1 MLNLFKIKK
10 LINNKKNFSNLKLI
24 FFLNFI
30 NFILELM
37 AILSIPIF
45 VSLLIDKN
53 YLIEKYN
60 IQISLYLVN
69 YNPITIMSIIVI
81 FLFLFKNV
89 FYFFLIYKQS
99 RLIKE
104 IKITTSEKVFNM
116 YLLGSYMNHLSKD
129 PSTLTRDTTYSVQ
142 SFGFYL
148 FNLINLFRE
157 IISIMFIVLLLFFI
171 KPLIVLV
178 SVTFFLL
185 IAFIFKRSI
194 KKILTK
200 KANENEKLNELFSKD
215 VFNTFLSI
223 KDIKILKKESDS
235 IKKFKSKIYKLENN
249 LFFFQIL
256 ERLPKSILE
265 ILSIIFLLIV
275 SLVLFNVIKDK
286 VELFTVL
293 SLFLV
298 ATVRLL
304 PSFTS
309 VISSLN
315 YLKIFEPGLIT
326 LFNEIE
332 KPIKSDNAYQK
343 DFQEYYPKKIDVKQL
358 IIVEKLTFGF
368 NDNNH
373 FLKDINLKIFQ
384 GEMNCIIGETG
395 SGKSTIF
402 NLMLGLLEPESGNI
416 YYQGKN
422 IKPDISNWYEAI
434 SLVSQDPYL
443 FNDSIINNITFN
455 ILENEIDKKKL
466 NKAIKIS
473 ELSETI
479 AKLPKGL
486 NTKVSSQSINLSG
499 GEKQRIALA
508 RAIYKNSNI
517 LFLDEFTNAIDDKTE
532 NKIMQNL
539 RELKNITLII
549 ISHRKSTIEQCDKIW
564 KLENNKITL
573 VKKENSTIIN
583 GILKKN

>member
-116 YLLGSYMNHLSKD
+116 YLFGSYMNHLSKD

>member
-116 YLLGSYMNHLSKD
+116 YLFGSYMNHLSKD

-148 FNLINLFRE
+148 FNLINLFRG